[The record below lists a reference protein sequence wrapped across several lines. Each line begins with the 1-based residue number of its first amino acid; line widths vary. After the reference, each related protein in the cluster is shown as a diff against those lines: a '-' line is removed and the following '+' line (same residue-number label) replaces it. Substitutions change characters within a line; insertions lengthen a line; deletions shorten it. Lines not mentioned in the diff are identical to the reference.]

1 MSTYLYL
8 RLQYDVHGNLIWN
21 VFDTIYSVTI
31 GNVIYSA
38 TMVGQN
44 IHTSRVRVKLAHI
57 SVMDE
62 ILTCVAYLL
71 PHMVFNRNLLYVWHE
86 TINEKIEIFAWRE
99 RDI

>member
-1 MSTYLYL
+1 M
-8 RLQYDVHGNLIWN
+8 
-21 VFDTIYSVTI
+21 FDTIYSVTI

-71 PHMVFNRNLLYVWHE
+71 PHMVFNRNLHYVWHE